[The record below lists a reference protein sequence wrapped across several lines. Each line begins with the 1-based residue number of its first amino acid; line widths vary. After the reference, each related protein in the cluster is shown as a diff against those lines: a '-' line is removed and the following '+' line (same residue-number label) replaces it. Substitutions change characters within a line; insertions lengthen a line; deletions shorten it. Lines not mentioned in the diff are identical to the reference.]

1 MRQLKIEKS
10 ITSRDD
16 AVMNR
21 YMKEVAKEEMITAD
35 EEAELAMR
43 IQRHDEHSHEAVD
56 KLVRANLRF
65 VISVAKQYQDLGLPL
80 IDLINEGNLGMIR
93 AAQGFD
99 GSRGFK
105 FITYAVWWI
114 RQSILKALG
123 DQGRIVRLPQNQV
136 GNVTKLKNARDRF
149 EQIHQR
155 QPSPEELAD
164 ELDMDLDK
172 VIDIIQIDEPALRE
186 LLPLR
191 EQDRK
196 AYLDW
201 AVRSFRLVA
210 LEAKPTTQIHTHLCY
225 SEFGQ
230 IIDAVAGLDAD
241 VTSIEAARS
250 RMELLEDIDEKFHSE
265 IGPGIYD
272 IHSPRIPSVAE
283 MAELIRAAL
292 KNVPVERLWVNPDCG
307 LKTRGYEETE
317 ASLRNLVL
325 ARDEVRASL

>member
-149 EQIHQR
+149 EQIYQR

-172 VIDIIQIDEPALRE
+172 VIDIIQIDKGEISVDKTFEEGETNTLLDVMTDDDAPEVDHRLINESLSDEISVAMNCLNERE
-186 LLPLR
+186 RFVLVHTFGLGGQP
-191 EQDRK
+191 EMS
-196 AYLDW
+196 LD
-201 AVRSFRLVA
+201 
-210 LEAKPTTQIHTHLCY
+210 
-225 SEFGQ
+225 
-230 IIDAVAGLDAD
+230 
-241 VTSIEAARS
+241 
-250 RMELLEDIDEKFHSE
+250 E
-265 IGPGIYD
+265 IGAAID
-272 IHSPRIPSVAE
+272 LSRERVRQ
-283 MAELIRAAL
+283 IREKAIRQL
-292 KNVPVERLWVNPDCG
+292 RTDCD
-307 LKTRGYEETE
+307 KTN
-317 ASLRNLVL
+317 LRSYLG
-325 ARDEVRASL
+325 

>member
-21 YMKEVAKEEMITAD
+21 YMKEVAKEEMITPE
-35 EEAELAMR
+35 EEAELAMK
-43 IQRHDEHSHEAVD
+43 IQRHDEESQAAID

-136 GNVTKLKNARDRF
+136 GNVTKLKSARDRF
-149 EQIHQR
+149 EQLHQR
-155 QPSPEELAD
+155 LPSPEELAE
-164 ELDMDLDK
+164 ELDMDVDK
-172 VIDIIQIDEPALRE
+172 VIDIIQIDKGEVSVDKTFEDGESSTLLDVMTDENAPAVDGGLLDESLSRE
-186 LLPLR
+186 IFAAMQVLNER
-191 EQDRK
+191 ERFV
-196 AYLDW
+196 L
-201 AVRSFRLVA
+201 
-210 LEAKPTTQIHTHLCY
+210 IHT
-225 SEFGQ
+225 FGLGG
-230 IIDAVAGLDAD
+230 APEMSLD
-241 VTSIEAARS
+241 
-250 RMELLEDIDEKFHSE
+250 E
-265 IGPGIYD
+265 IG
-272 IHSPRIPSVAE
+272 AE
-283 MAELIRAAL
+283 VGLSRERVRQIREKAIRQL
-292 KNVPVERLWVNPDCG
+292 RKDSD
-307 LKTRGYEETE
+307 KTQ
-317 ASLRNLVL
+317 LRSYLG
-325 ARDEVRASL
+325 

>member
-21 YMKEVAKEEMITAD
+21 YMKEVAKEEMITPE
-35 EEAELAMR
+35 EEAELAMK
-43 IQRHDEHSHEAVD
+43 IQRNDEESAAAVD
-56 KLVRANLRF
+56 RLVRANLRF

-136 GNVTKLKNARDRF
+136 GNVTKLKSARDRF
-149 EQIHQR
+149 EQLHQR

-164 ELDMDLDK
+164 ELEMDLDK
-172 VIDIIQIDEPALRE
+172 VLDIIQIDKGEISVDKTFE
-186 LLPLR
+186 DGESNTLLDVMTD
-191 EQDRK
+191 E
-196 AYLDW
+196 
-201 AVRSFRLVA
+201 
-210 LEAKPTTQIHTHLCY
+210 
-225 SEFGQ
+225 
-230 IIDAVAGLDAD
+230 DAPRVDGGL
-241 VTSIEAARS
+241 
-250 RMELLEDIDEKFHSE
+250 IDESLSREIEVAMQSLSDRERFVLRHTFGLGGAPEMSLDE
-265 IGPGIYD
+265 IG
-272 IHSPRIPSVAE
+272 AE
-283 MAELIRAAL
+283 VGLSRERVRQIREKAIRQL
-292 KNVPVERLWVNPDCG
+292 RKNSD
-307 LKTRGYEETE
+307 ETQ
-317 ASLRNLVL
+317 LRSYLG
-325 ARDEVRASL
+325 

>member
-21 YMKEVAKEEMITAD
+21 YMKEVAKEEMITPE
-35 EEAELAMR
+35 EEAELAML
-43 IQRHDEHSHEAVD
+43 IQRKDEKSAAAVD

-136 GNVTKLKNARDRF
+136 GNVTKLKSARDRF
-149 EQIHQR
+149 EQLHQR

-164 ELDMDLDK
+164 ELDMEVDK
-172 VIDIIQIDEPALRE
+172 VIDIIQIDKGEVSVDKTFEDGESNTLLDVLTDEDAPDVDSGLIDESLVNEIRVAMKCLSERE
-186 LLPLR
+186 RFVL
-191 EQDRK
+191 
-196 AYLDW
+196 
-201 AVRSFRLVA
+201 
-210 LEAKPTTQIHTHLCY
+210 IHT
-225 SEFGQ
+225 FGLGGQ
-230 IIDAVAGLDAD
+230 PEMSLD
-241 VTSIEAARS
+241 
-250 RMELLEDIDEKFHSE
+250 E
-265 IGPGIYD
+265 IG
-272 IHSPRIPSVAE
+272 AE
-283 MAELIRAAL
+283 VGLSRERVRQIREKAIRVMR
-292 KNVPVERLWVNPDCG
+292 KNAD
-307 LKTRGYEETE
+307 ETQ
-317 ASLRNLVL
+317 LRSYLG
-325 ARDEVRASL
+325 

>member
-1 MRQLKIEKS
+1 MRQLKIVKS

-21 YMKEVAKEEMITAD
+21 YMKEVAKEEMITP
-35 EEAELAMR
+35 EQEAELAMQ
-43 IQRHDEHSHEAVD
+43 IQRNDETSQAAVD

-149 EQIHQR
+149 EQLHQR
-155 QPSPEELAD
+155 MPSPEELAD
-164 ELDMDLDK
+164 ELDMELDK
-172 VIDIIQIDEPALRE
+172 VIDIIQIDKGEVSVDKTFE
-186 LLPLR
+186 EGESSTLLDVLTD
-191 EQDRK
+191 E
-196 AYLDW
+196 
-201 AVRSFRLVA
+201 
-210 LEAKPTTQIHTHLCY
+210 
-225 SEFGQ
+225 
-230 IIDAVAGLDAD
+230 DAPNVDSGL
-241 VTSIEAARS
+241 
-250 RMELLEDIDEKFHSE
+250 MDESLANE
-265 IGPGIYD
+265 
-272 IHSPRIPSVAE
+272 
-283 MAELIRAAL
+283 IRAAMQVL
-292 KNVPVERLWVNPDCG
+292 SEREQFVLIHTFG
-307 LKTRGYEETE
+307 LGGAPEMSLDEIGAEIGLSRERVRQIREKAIRHMRKTSDETH
-317 ASLRNLVL
+317 LRSYLG
-325 ARDEVRASL
+325 

>member
-172 VIDIIQIDEPALRE
+172 VIDIIQIDKGEISVDKTFE
-186 LLPLR
+186 EGETNTLLDVMTDDEAP
-191 EQDRK
+191 EVDH
-196 AYLDW
+196 
-201 AVRSFRLVA
+201 RL
-210 LEAKPTTQIHTHLCY
+210 
-225 SEFGQ
+225 
-230 IIDAVAGLDAD
+230 
-241 VTSIEAARS
+241 
-250 RMELLEDIDEKFHSE
+250 IDESLSDEISVAMNCLNERERFVLVHTFGLGGQPEMSLDE
-265 IGPGIYD
+265 IGAAID
-272 IHSPRIPSVAE
+272 LSRERVRQ
-283 MAELIRAAL
+283 IREKAIRQL
-292 KNVPVERLWVNPDCG
+292 RTDCD
-307 LKTRGYEETE
+307 KTN
-317 ASLRNLVL
+317 LRSYLG
-325 ARDEVRASL
+325 

>member
-21 YMKEVAKEEMITAD
+21 YMKEVAKEEMITPE
-35 EEAELAMR
+35 EEAELAMQ
-43 IQRHDEHSHEAVD
+43 IQRNDENSQAAID

-136 GNVTKLKNARDRF
+136 GNVTKLKAARDRF
-149 EQIHQR
+149 EQINHR
-155 QPSPEELAD
+155 LPSPEELAE
-164 ELDMDLDK
+164 ELDMDIEK
-172 VIDIIQIDEPALRE
+172 VIDIIQIDKGEVSVDKTFDDGE
-186 LLPLR
+186 SNTLLDVLQDEDAPDVDGGLIDESLVNEIRGAMQILSER
-191 EQDRK
+191 EQFV
-196 AYLDW
+196 L
-201 AVRSFRLVA
+201 
-210 LEAKPTTQIHTHLCY
+210 IHTY
-225 SEFGQ
+225 
-230 IIDAVAGLDAD
+230 GLGGAQEMSLD
-241 VTSIEAARS
+241 
-250 RMELLEDIDEKFHSE
+250 E
-265 IGPGIYD
+265 IG
-272 IHSPRIPSVAE
+272 VAVGLSRE
-283 MAELIRAAL
+283 RVRQIREKAIRQL
-292 KNVPVERLWVNPDCG
+292 RKNAD
-307 LKTRGYEETE
+307 ETQ
-317 ASLRNLVL
+317 LRSYLG
-325 ARDEVRASL
+325 

>member
-21 YMKEVAKEEMITAD
+21 YMKEVAKEEMITPE
-35 EEAELAMR
+35 EEAELAMK
-43 IQRHDEHSHEAVD
+43 IQRHDEESQAAVD

-136 GNVTKLKNARDRF
+136 GNVTKLKSARDRF
-149 EQIHQR
+149 EQLHQR
-155 QPSPEELAD
+155 LPSPEELAE
-164 ELDMDLDK
+164 ELDMDVDK
-172 VIDIIQIDEPALRE
+172 VIDIIQIDKGEVSVDKTFEDGESSTLLDVMTDENAPAVDGSLLDESLSRE
-186 LLPLR
+186 IFSAMQVLNER
-191 EQDRK
+191 ERFVLVHTFGLGG
-196 AYLDW
+196 APEMSLD
-201 AVRSFRLVA
+201 
-210 LEAKPTTQIHTHLCY
+210 
-225 SEFGQ
+225 
-230 IIDAVAGLDAD
+230 
-241 VTSIEAARS
+241 
-250 RMELLEDIDEKFHSE
+250 E
-265 IGPGIYD
+265 IG
-272 IHSPRIPSVAE
+272 AE
-283 MAELIRAAL
+283 VGLSRERVRQIREKAIRQL
-292 KNVPVERLWVNPDCG
+292 RKDSD
-307 LKTRGYEETE
+307 KTQ
-317 ASLRNLVL
+317 LRSYLG
-325 ARDEVRASL
+325 

>member
-65 VISVAKQYQDLGLPL
+65 VSSVAKQYQDLGLPL

-172 VIDIIQIDEPALRE
+172 VIDIIQIDKGEISVDKTFEDGETNTLLDVMTDDEAPEVDHRLINESLSDEISVAMDCLNERE
-186 LLPLR
+186 RFVLVHTFGLGGQP
-191 EQDRK
+191 EMS
-196 AYLDW
+196 LD
-201 AVRSFRLVA
+201 
-210 LEAKPTTQIHTHLCY
+210 
-225 SEFGQ
+225 
-230 IIDAVAGLDAD
+230 
-241 VTSIEAARS
+241 
-250 RMELLEDIDEKFHSE
+250 E
-265 IGPGIYD
+265 IGAAID
-272 IHSPRIPSVAE
+272 LSRERVRQ
-283 MAELIRAAL
+283 IREKAI
-292 KNVPVERLWVNPDCG
+292 RQ
-307 LKTRGYEETE
+307 
-317 ASLRNLVL
+317 LRNDCDKTNLRSYL
-325 ARDEVRASL
+325 G

>member
-1 MRQLKIEKS
+1 MMRQLKIEKS

-35 EEAELAMR
+35 EEADLAMR

-149 EQIHQR
+149 EQLYQR

-172 VIDIIQIDEPALRE
+172 VIDIIQIDKGEVSVDKTFEDGETNTLLDVMTDEDAPEVDHRLIDESLSDEISNAMVCLNDRERFVLVHTFGLGGEPEMSLDEIGAAIDLSRERVRQIREKAIRE
-186 LLPLR
+186 LRKNCDATNLR
-191 EQDRK
+191 S
-196 AYLDW
+196 YL
-201 AVRSFRLVA
+201 
-210 LEAKPTTQIHTHLCY
+210 
-225 SEFGQ
+225 G
-230 IIDAVAGLDAD
+230 
-241 VTSIEAARS
+241 
-250 RMELLEDIDEKFHSE
+250 
-265 IGPGIYD
+265 
-272 IHSPRIPSVAE
+272 
-283 MAELIRAAL
+283 
-292 KNVPVERLWVNPDCG
+292 
-307 LKTRGYEETE
+307 
-317 ASLRNLVL
+317 
-325 ARDEVRASL
+325 

>member
-16 AVMNR
+16 AVMKR
-21 YMKEVAKEEMITAD
+21 YLKEVAKEEMITAD

-172 VIDIIQIDEPALRE
+172 VIDIIQIDKGEISVDKTFE
-186 LLPLR
+186 EGETNTLLDVMTDDDAP
-191 EQDRK
+191 EVDH
-196 AYLDW
+196 
-201 AVRSFRLVA
+201 RL
-210 LEAKPTTQIHTHLCY
+210 
-225 SEFGQ
+225 
-230 IIDAVAGLDAD
+230 
-241 VTSIEAARS
+241 
-250 RMELLEDIDEKFHSE
+250 IDESLSDEISVAMNCLNERERFVLVHTFGLGGQPEMSLDE
-265 IGPGIYD
+265 IGAAID
-272 IHSPRIPSVAE
+272 LSRERVRQ
-283 MAELIRAAL
+283 IREKAIRQL
-292 KNVPVERLWVNPDCG
+292 RTDCD
-307 LKTRGYEETE
+307 KTN
-317 ASLRNLVL
+317 LRSYLG
-325 ARDEVRASL
+325 

>member
-149 EQIHQR
+149 EQIYQR

-172 VIDIIQIDEPALRE
+172 VIDIIQIDKGEISVDKTFE
-186 LLPLR
+186 EGETNTLLDVMTDDEAP
-191 EQDRK
+191 EVDH
-196 AYLDW
+196 
-201 AVRSFRLVA
+201 RL
-210 LEAKPTTQIHTHLCY
+210 
-225 SEFGQ
+225 
-230 IIDAVAGLDAD
+230 
-241 VTSIEAARS
+241 
-250 RMELLEDIDEKFHSE
+250 IDESLSDEISVAMNCLNERERFVLVHTFGLGGQPEMSLDE
-265 IGPGIYD
+265 IGAAID
-272 IHSPRIPSVAE
+272 LSRERVRQ
-283 MAELIRAAL
+283 IREKAIRQL
-292 KNVPVERLWVNPDCG
+292 RTDCD
-307 LKTRGYEETE
+307 KTN
-317 ASLRNLVL
+317 LRSYLG
-325 ARDEVRASL
+325 

>member
-16 AVMNR
+16 AVLNR
-21 YMKEVAKEEMITAD
+21 FMKEVAKEEMITAD
-35 EEAELAMR
+35 EEAELAMK
-43 IQRHDEHSHEAVD
+43 IQRHDEESQAAVD

-136 GNVTKLKNARDRF
+136 GNVTRLKSVRERF
-149 EQIHQR
+149 EQLNQR

-164 ELDMDLDK
+164 EMGMDVDK
-172 VIDIIQIDEPALRE
+172 VIDIIQIDKGEVSVDKTFEDGESNTLLDIMTDENAPTVDSGLIGESLARE
-186 LLPLR
+186 IQVAMQCLNER
-191 EQDRK
+191 ERFV
-196 AYLDW
+196 L
-201 AVRSFRLVA
+201 
-210 LEAKPTTQIHTHLCY
+210 IHTY
-225 SEFGQ
+225 
-230 IIDAVAGLDAD
+230 GLGGAPEMSLD
-241 VTSIEAARS
+241 
-250 RMELLEDIDEKFHSE
+250 E
-265 IGPGIYD
+265 IGEAVGL
-272 IHSPRIPSVAE
+272 SRERVRQ
-283 MAELIRAAL
+283 IREKAI
-292 KNVPVERLWVNPDCG
+292 RLLRKSSD
-307 LKTRGYEETE
+307 KTQ
-317 ASLRNLVL
+317 LRSYLG
-325 ARDEVRASL
+325 

>member
-149 EQIHQR
+149 EQIYQR

-172 VIDIIQIDEPALRE
+172 VIDIIQIDKGEISVDKTFE
-186 LLPLR
+186 EGETNTLLDVMTDDDAP
-191 EQDRK
+191 EVDH
-196 AYLDW
+196 
-201 AVRSFRLVA
+201 RL
-210 LEAKPTTQIHTHLCY
+210 
-225 SEFGQ
+225 
-230 IIDAVAGLDAD
+230 
-241 VTSIEAARS
+241 
-250 RMELLEDIDEKFHSE
+250 IDESLSDEISVAMNCLNERERFVLVHTFGLGGQPEMSLDE
-265 IGPGIYD
+265 IGAAID
-272 IHSPRIPSVAE
+272 LSRERVRQ
-283 MAELIRAAL
+283 IREKAIRQL
-292 KNVPVERLWVNPDCG
+292 RTDCD
-307 LKTRGYEETE
+307 KTN
-317 ASLRNLVL
+317 LRSYLG
-325 ARDEVRASL
+325 

>member
-1 MRQLKIEKS
+1 MRQLKIVKS

-21 YMKEVAKEEMITAD
+21 YMKEVAKEEMITP
-35 EEAELAMR
+35 EQEAELAMQ
-43 IQRHDEHSHEAVD
+43 IQRNDETSQAAVD

-149 EQIHQR
+149 EQLHQR
-155 QPSPEELAD
+155 MPSPEELAD
-164 ELDMDLDK
+164 ELDMELDK
-172 VIDIIQIDEPALRE
+172 VIDIIQIDKGEISVDKTFE
-186 LLPLR
+186 EGESSTLLDVLTD
-191 EQDRK
+191 E
-196 AYLDW
+196 
-201 AVRSFRLVA
+201 
-210 LEAKPTTQIHTHLCY
+210 
-225 SEFGQ
+225 
-230 IIDAVAGLDAD
+230 DAPNVDSGL
-241 VTSIEAARS
+241 
-250 RMELLEDIDEKFHSE
+250 MDESLANE
-265 IGPGIYD
+265 
-272 IHSPRIPSVAE
+272 
-283 MAELIRAAL
+283 IRAAMQVL
-292 KNVPVERLWVNPDCG
+292 SDREQFVLIHTFGLGGAPEMSLDEIGAEIGLSRERVRQIREKAIRHMR
-307 LKTRGYEETE
+307 KTSDETH
-317 ASLRNLVL
+317 LRSYLG
-325 ARDEVRASL
+325 

>member
-1 MRQLKIEKS
+1 MRHLKIQKS

-172 VIDIIQIDEPALRE
+172 VIDIIQIDKGEISVDKTFE
-186 LLPLR
+186 EGETNTLLDVMTDDEAP
-191 EQDRK
+191 EVDH
-196 AYLDW
+196 
-201 AVRSFRLVA
+201 RL
-210 LEAKPTTQIHTHLCY
+210 
-225 SEFGQ
+225 
-230 IIDAVAGLDAD
+230 
-241 VTSIEAARS
+241 
-250 RMELLEDIDEKFHSE
+250 IDESLSDEISVAMNCLNERERFVLVHTFGLGGQPEMSLDE
-265 IGPGIYD
+265 IGAAID
-272 IHSPRIPSVAE
+272 LSRERVRQ
-283 MAELIRAAL
+283 IREKAIRQL
-292 KNVPVERLWVNPDCG
+292 RTDCD
-307 LKTRGYEETE
+307 KTN
-317 ASLRNLVL
+317 LRSYLG
-325 ARDEVRASL
+325 

>member
-155 QPSPEELAD
+155 QPSPEELAEGETNTLLDVMTDD
-164 ELDMDLDK
+164 EAPEVDHRLINESLSDEISVAMNCLNERERFVLVHTFGLGGQPEMSLD
-172 VIDIIQIDEPALRE
+172 
-186 LLPLR
+186 
-191 EQDRK
+191 
-196 AYLDW
+196 
-201 AVRSFRLVA
+201 
-210 LEAKPTTQIHTHLCY
+210 
-225 SEFGQ
+225 
-230 IIDAVAGLDAD
+230 
-241 VTSIEAARS
+241 
-250 RMELLEDIDEKFHSE
+250 E
-265 IGPGIYD
+265 IGAAID
-272 IHSPRIPSVAE
+272 LSRERVRQ
-283 MAELIRAAL
+283 IREKAIRQL
-292 KNVPVERLWVNPDCG
+292 RTDCD
-307 LKTRGYEETE
+307 KTN
-317 ASLRNLVL
+317 LRSYLG
-325 ARDEVRASL
+325 

>member
-1 MRQLKIEKS
+1 MMRQLKIEKS

-172 VIDIIQIDEPALRE
+172 VIDIIQIDKGEISVDKTFE
-186 LLPLR
+186 EGETNTLLDVMTDDEAP
-191 EQDRK
+191 EVDH
-196 AYLDW
+196 
-201 AVRSFRLVA
+201 RL
-210 LEAKPTTQIHTHLCY
+210 
-225 SEFGQ
+225 
-230 IIDAVAGLDAD
+230 
-241 VTSIEAARS
+241 
-250 RMELLEDIDEKFHSE
+250 IDESLSDEISVAMNCLNERERFVLVHTFGLGGQPEMSLDE
-265 IGPGIYD
+265 IGAAID
-272 IHSPRIPSVAE
+272 LSRERVRQ
-283 MAELIRAAL
+283 IREKAIRQL
-292 KNVPVERLWVNPDCG
+292 RTDCD
-307 LKTRGYEETE
+307 KTN
-317 ASLRNLVL
+317 LRSYLG
-325 ARDEVRASL
+325 

>member
-56 KLVRANLRF
+56 KLVRANLHL

-172 VIDIIQIDEPALRE
+172 VIDIIQIDKGEISVDKTFEEGETNTLLDVMTDDEAPEVDHRLINESLSDEISVAMNCLNERE
-186 LLPLR
+186 RFVLVHTFGLGGQP
-191 EQDRK
+191 EMS
-196 AYLDW
+196 LD
-201 AVRSFRLVA
+201 
-210 LEAKPTTQIHTHLCY
+210 
-225 SEFGQ
+225 
-230 IIDAVAGLDAD
+230 
-241 VTSIEAARS
+241 
-250 RMELLEDIDEKFHSE
+250 E
-265 IGPGIYD
+265 IGAAID
-272 IHSPRIPSVAE
+272 LSRERVRQ
-283 MAELIRAAL
+283 IREKAIRQL
-292 KNVPVERLWVNPDCG
+292 RTDCD
-307 LKTRGYEETE
+307 KTN
-317 ASLRNLVL
+317 LRSYLG
-325 ARDEVRASL
+325 

>member
-21 YMKEVAKEEMITAD
+21 YMKEVAKEEMITP
-35 EEAELAMR
+35 EQEAELAMQ
-43 IQRHDEHSHEAVD
+43 IQRNDENSAMAVD

-136 GNVTKLKNARDRF
+136 GNVTKLKAARDRF
-149 EQIHQR
+149 EQLNQR
-155 QPSPEELAD
+155 LPSPEELAD
-164 ELDMDLDK
+164 ELDMEVDK
-172 VIDIIQIDEPALRE
+172 VIDIIQIDKGEVSVDKTFDDGE
-186 LLPLR
+186 SNTLLDVLQDEDARDVDGGLIDESLVNEIRGAMQSLSDR
-191 EQDRK
+191 EQFV
-196 AYLDW
+196 L
-201 AVRSFRLVA
+201 
-210 LEAKPTTQIHTHLCY
+210 IHTY
-225 SEFGQ
+225 
-230 IIDAVAGLDAD
+230 GLGGEQEMSLD
-241 VTSIEAARS
+241 
-250 RMELLEDIDEKFHSE
+250 E
-265 IGPGIYD
+265 IGSAVGL
-272 IHSPRIPSVAE
+272 SRERVRQ
-283 MAELIRAAL
+283 IREKAIRQL
-292 KNVPVERLWVNPDCG
+292 RKNA
-307 LKTRGYEETE
+307 EETQ
-317 ASLRNLVL
+317 LRSYLG
-325 ARDEVRASL
+325 

>member
-21 YMKEVAKEEMITAD
+21 YMKEVAKEEMITP
-35 EEAELAMR
+35 EQEAELAMQ
-43 IQRHDEHSHEAVD
+43 IQRKDENSEAAVH

-136 GNVTKLKNARDRF
+136 GNVTKLKSARDRF
-149 EQIHQR
+149 EALNQR
-155 QPSPEELAD
+155 LPSPEELAD
-164 ELDMDLDK
+164 ELDMDVEK
-172 VIDIIQIDEPALRE
+172 VIDIIQIDKGEVSVDKTFDDGE
-186 LLPLR
+186 SNTLLDVLTDEEARDVDGGLIDESLTNEIRVAMQCLNDR
-191 EQDRK
+191 EQFV
-196 AYLDW
+196 L
-201 AVRSFRLVA
+201 
-210 LEAKPTTQIHTHLCY
+210 IHTY
-225 SEFGQ
+225 
-230 IIDAVAGLDAD
+230 GLGGAQEMSLD
-241 VTSIEAARS
+241 
-250 RMELLEDIDEKFHSE
+250 E
-265 IGPGIYD
+265 IGSAINL
-272 IHSPRIPSVAE
+272 SRERVRQ
-283 MAELIRAAL
+283 IREKAIRTL
-292 KNVPVERLWVNPDCG
+292 RKNADA
-307 LKTRGYEETE
+307 TQ
-317 ASLRNLVL
+317 LRSYLG
-325 ARDEVRASL
+325 

>member
-21 YMKEVAKEEMITAD
+21 YMKEVAKEEMVTP
-35 EEAELAMR
+35 EQEAELAMQ
-43 IQRHDEHSHEAVD
+43 IQRNDENSQAAVD

-155 QPSPEELAD
+155 MPSPEELAD

-172 VIDIIQIDEPALRE
+172 VVDIIQIDKGEISVDKTFE
-186 LLPLR
+186 EGESSTLLDVLTDEDAPNVDSGLMDESLVNEIKVAMQVLSER
-191 EQDRK
+191 EQFVLTHTFGLGGAAEMSLDEIGAEIGLSRERVRQIREKAIRHLRK
-196 AYLDW
+196 TSD
-201 AVRSFRLVA
+201 
-210 LEAKPTTQIHTHLCY
+210 ETHL
-225 SEFGQ
+225 
-230 IIDAVAGLDAD
+230 
-241 VTSIEAARS
+241 RS
-250 RMELLEDIDEKFHSE
+250 YL
-265 IGPGIYD
+265 G
-272 IHSPRIPSVAE
+272 
-283 MAELIRAAL
+283 
-292 KNVPVERLWVNPDCG
+292 
-307 LKTRGYEETE
+307 
-317 ASLRNLVL
+317 
-325 ARDEVRASL
+325 

>member
-21 YMKEVAKEEMITAD
+21 YMKEVAKEEMITP
-35 EEAELAMR
+35 EQEAELAMQ
-43 IQRHDEHSHEAVD
+43 IQRNDENSAAAVD

-136 GNVTKLKNARDRF
+136 GNVTKLKAARDRF
-149 EQIHQR
+149 EQLNQR
-155 QPSPEELAD
+155 LPSPEELAD
-164 ELDMDLDK
+164 ELDMDVDK
-172 VIDIIQIDEPALRE
+172 VIDIIQIDKGEVSVDKTFDDGE
-186 LLPLR
+186 SNTLLDVLQDEDARDVDGGLIDESLVNEIRGAMGCLSER
-191 EQDRK
+191 EQFV
-196 AYLDW
+196 L
-201 AVRSFRLVA
+201 
-210 LEAKPTTQIHTHLCY
+210 IHTY
-225 SEFGQ
+225 
-230 IIDAVAGLDAD
+230 GLGGEQEMSLD
-241 VTSIEAARS
+241 
-250 RMELLEDIDEKFHSE
+250 E
-265 IGPGIYD
+265 IGSAVGL
-272 IHSPRIPSVAE
+272 SRERVRQ
-283 MAELIRAAL
+283 IREKAIRQL
-292 KNVPVERLWVNPDCG
+292 RKNAD
-307 LKTRGYEETE
+307 ETQ
-317 ASLRNLVL
+317 LRSYLG
-325 ARDEVRASL
+325 

>member
-149 EQIHQR
+149 EQIYQR

-172 VIDIIQIDEPALRE
+172 VIDIIQIDKGEISVDKTFE
-186 LLPLR
+186 EGETNTLLDVMTDDEAP
-191 EQDRK
+191 EVDH
-196 AYLDW
+196 
-201 AVRSFRLVA
+201 RL
-210 LEAKPTTQIHTHLCY
+210 
-225 SEFGQ
+225 
-230 IIDAVAGLDAD
+230 
-241 VTSIEAARS
+241 
-250 RMELLEDIDEKFHSE
+250 IDESLSDEISVAMNCLNERERFVLVHTFGLGGQPEMSLDE
-265 IGPGIYD
+265 IGAAID
-272 IHSPRIPSVAE
+272 LSRERVRQ
-283 MAELIRAAL
+283 IREKAIRQLRA
-292 KNVPVERLWVNPDCG
+292 DCD
-307 LKTRGYEETE
+307 KTN
-317 ASLRNLVL
+317 LRSYLG
-325 ARDEVRASL
+325 

>member
-149 EQIHQR
+149 EQIYQR

-172 VIDIIQIDEPALRE
+172 VIDIIQIDKGEISVDKTFE
-186 LLPLR
+186 EGETNTLLDVMTDDEAP
-191 EQDRK
+191 EVDH
-196 AYLDW
+196 
-201 AVRSFRLVA
+201 RL
-210 LEAKPTTQIHTHLCY
+210 
-225 SEFGQ
+225 
-230 IIDAVAGLDAD
+230 
-241 VTSIEAARS
+241 
-250 RMELLEDIDEKFHSE
+250 IDESLSDEISVAMNCLNERERFVLVHTFGLGGQTEMSLDE
-265 IGPGIYD
+265 IGAAID
-272 IHSPRIPSVAE
+272 LSRERVRQ
-283 MAELIRAAL
+283 IREKAIRQL
-292 KNVPVERLWVNPDCG
+292 RTDCD
-307 LKTRGYEETE
+307 KTN
-317 ASLRNLVL
+317 LRSYLG
-325 ARDEVRASL
+325 

>member
-149 EQIHQR
+149 EQIYQR

-172 VIDIIQIDEPALRE
+172 VIDIIQIDKGEISVDKTFE
-186 LLPLR
+186 EGETNTLLDVMTDDEAPGV
-191 EQDRK
+191 DH
-196 AYLDW
+196 
-201 AVRSFRLVA
+201 RL
-210 LEAKPTTQIHTHLCY
+210 
-225 SEFGQ
+225 
-230 IIDAVAGLDAD
+230 
-241 VTSIEAARS
+241 
-250 RMELLEDIDEKFHSE
+250 IDESLSDEISVAMNCLNERERFVLVHTFGLGGQPEMSLDE
-265 IGPGIYD
+265 IGAAID
-272 IHSPRIPSVAE
+272 LSRERVRQ
-283 MAELIRAAL
+283 IREKAIRQL
-292 KNVPVERLWVNPDCG
+292 RTDCD
-307 LKTRGYEETE
+307 KTN
-317 ASLRNLVL
+317 LRSYLG
-325 ARDEVRASL
+325 